1 MRYLFIIQGEGRGHL
16 TQAITM
22 EKMLLSRGHEVVRML
37 VGKSPSRTLP
47 AFFTNGVKAPLAYFE
62 SVNFVTAASDK
73 RPDALKTL
81 LFNVAMS
88 PRLIPSLSLIR
99 NEIKESRPDVIVNF
113 Y

>member
-22 EKMLLSRGHEVVRML
+22 EKMLLSRGHDVVRML

-62 SVNFVTAASDK
+62 SVNFVTAAETGCPEDIAFQCC
-73 RPDALKTL
+73 D
-81 LFNVAMS
+81 VAQAYS
-88 PRLIPSLSLIR
+88 FLII
-99 NEIKESRPDVIVNF
+99 DTQ
-113 Y
+113 